1 MKKEEVSTEKLLQ
14 IIQEQNNK
22 IKYLEEKLD
31 YFMRQKFCSSS
42 EKLLD
47 GQLSLFNEDIE
58 DDTEKDNQE
67 EETIKVEYTRKKGGR
82 KSPPKHLDRI
92 RVEHD
97 VLEEDKTCS
106 CGCQRVVIKEIV
118 TEQYDIVPAK
128 FRVIQNVRFVYGC
141 SSKCG
146 AKLVTAPLTP
156 QVLPQSQIT
165 PSFLATIAVQKFED
179 SLPLYRQAKI
189 FKNRFGVAFTT
200 TTLSNWIIK
209 SSKLVLE
216 PFIQRLNEYMLK
228 SDYIHADETT
238 LQVLKVPIDTD
249 DPSKGNRKAT
259 KKSYIWLRATSNNDK
274 HKIVLMN
281 YSSTRASSTPQKLF
295 KGFSGH
301 LHTDGYAG
309 YNIVSNK
316 DDVTQLACWAH
327 ARRKF
332 TDIIKSG
339 VSTKSSKK
347 LANEIVLLRNP
358 PKTIL
363 PI

>member
-1 MKKEEVSTEKLLQ
+1 MSGWVSQ
-14 IIQEQNNK
+14 
-22 IKYLEEKLD
+22 
-31 YFMRQKFCSSS
+31 
-42 EKLLD
+42 
-47 GQLSLFNEDIE
+47 
-58 DDTEKDNQE
+58 
-67 EETIKVEYTRKKGGR
+67 
-82 KSPPKHLDRI
+82 
-92 RVEHD
+92 
-97 VLEEDKTCS
+97 
-106 CGCQRVVIKEIV
+106 
-118 TEQYDIVPAK
+118 IVPAK
-128 FRVIQNVRFVYGC
+128 FQVIQNVRFVYGC

-179 SLPLYRQAKI
+179 SLPLYRQTKI

-259 KKSYIWLRATSNNDK
+259 KKSYIWLRATSKNDK

-295 KGFSGH
+295 EGFIGY

-316 DDVTQLACWAH
+316 DDITQLACWAH

-347 LANEIVLLRNP
+347 LANEVVLLIKKLYKIEAAIKDKTVEERYTIRNNES
-358 PKTIL
+358 K
-363 PI
+363 PIIDEIKLWLDTNFFKAQQMNTAISKAFVYLNNQFNKLSGSFS